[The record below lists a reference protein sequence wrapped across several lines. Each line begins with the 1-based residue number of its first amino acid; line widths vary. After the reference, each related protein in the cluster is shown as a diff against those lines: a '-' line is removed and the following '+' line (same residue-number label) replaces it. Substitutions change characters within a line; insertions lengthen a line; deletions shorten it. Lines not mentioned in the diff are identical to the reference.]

1 MQALFAGL
9 AHETAARAL
18 QRAAL
23 ATNRFCEPFQCS
35 ATINRAFDGG
45 ILADLRELRLN
56 VSSTRLVVLV
66 VLLAIVAASTWYFLS
81 QRHAANGESIA
92 VYYTKLDG
100 KTMGNMRVSL
110 RPQQSGES
118 DAEHRHNTLVYAAVE
133 AVAGPPNDVGA
144 IRFPPGTRVQSVN
157 LTGTT
162 ATVDLSKE
170 VERQAGGTF
179 GENGEFKGLI
189 YTVTGLPGVNA
200 VQVTVNGARLETL
213 PGGHLELD
221 QPLHRNDW

>member
-1 MQALFAGL
+1 M
-9 AHETAARAL
+9 
-18 QRAAL
+18 
-23 ATNRFCEPFQCS
+23 
-35 ATINRAFDGG
+35 
-45 ILADLRELRLN
+45 ADLRELRLN

-100 KTMGNMRVSL
+100 KTMGSMRVSL

-133 AVAGPPNDVGA
+133 AVAGPPNDVAA